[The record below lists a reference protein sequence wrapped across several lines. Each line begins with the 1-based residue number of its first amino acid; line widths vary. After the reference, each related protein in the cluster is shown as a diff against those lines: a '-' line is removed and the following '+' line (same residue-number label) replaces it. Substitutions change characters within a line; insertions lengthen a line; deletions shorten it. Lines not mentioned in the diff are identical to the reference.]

1 MFDSEE
7 AAIRDLMDK
16 YDCPRGDA
24 QAMIEAEILIQ
35 QAEMRNAFGPGTTV
49 VDVIT
54 GQKWVTGA

>member
-1 MFDSEE
+1 
-7 AAIRDLMDK
+7 MDK